1 MILSTCFDEI
11 FPLTS
16 FPACTDKVK
25 RYLSSKYP
33 DINFSLDEEK
43 DDQ

>member
-11 FPLTS
+11 FPMTS
-16 FPACTDKVK
+16 FPACSDRVK
-25 RYLSSKYP
+25 RYLSSKHP